1 MSNPLQKTILYAV
14 LNWGLGHATRSVP
27 IIHRLT
33 QLGHRVIIASDGL
46 ALELLQ
52 KEFPTLE
59 LISTQPY
66 QVSYSTSAKKFN
78 ITLALQ
84 VPKFIQAIAKE
95 HLHCKKICDKY
106 NVELII
112 SDNRYGFYQK
122 NMPSALICHQLRL
135 LYPGHKLAESL
146 LNRSYQG
153 YLKRFTQLWVPDIP
167 PPNNLSMNMSKL
179 IWPNVY
185 FIGIDSRLMLKPSKK
200 VYDTLSILSGPEPQ
214 RSLLENEIIEKLSNV
229 QGMHCIIRGSN
240 TPMKEIT
247 NNNITRIGLASSKEI
262 NAQINQSERVICRAG
277 YTSIMD
283 MIVLKKSAI
292 LVPTPGQVEQEYLA
306 ESLSKKQWFQYQKQG
321 ELSLQKNANYQVPA
335 LETSYD
341 YTFIEQ
347 FLSS

>member
-1 MSNPLQKTILYAV
+1 VSNPLQKTILYAV

-52 KEFPTLE
+52 KEFPKLD
-59 LISTQPY
+59 LINTEPY
-66 QVSYSTSAKKFN
+66 QVSYSTRAKNFN
-78 ITLALQ
+78 IKLALQ
-84 VPKFIQAIAKE
+84 IPNFIRAIAKE
-95 HLHCKKICDKY
+95 HLHCKKLCDKY
-106 NVELII
+106 NVDLII

-122 NMPSALICHQLRL
+122 NIPSALICHQLRL
-135 LYPGHKLAESL
+135 LYPDHKLVESL
-146 LNRSYQG
+146 VNFGYQR

-167 PPNNLSMNMSKL
+167 PPDNLSRDMSKL
-179 IWPNVY
+179 TWPNIY
-185 FIGIDSRLMLKPSKK
+185 FIGIDSRLTLKPSKK
-200 VYDTLSILSGPEPQ
+200 IYDTLSILSGPEPQ

-229 QGMHCIIRGSN
+229 KGRHCIIRGSN
-240 TPMKEIT
+240 TPMQEIK
-247 NNNITRIGLASSKEI
+247 NDNIIRISLASTEEV
-262 NAQINQSERVICRAG
+262 NAQINQSELVICRAG

-306 ESLSKKQWFQYQKQG
+306 ESLSKKQWFQYQRQG
-321 ELSLQKNANYQVPA
+321 AISLPKNSNYQVPD

-341 YTFIEQ
+341 YAFIEE
-347 FLSS
+347 FLSC

>member
-33 QLGHRVIIASDGL
+33 QLGHRVILASDGL

-66 QVSYSTSAKKFN
+66 QVSYSASAKKFN

-122 NMPSALICHQLRL
+122 NIPSALICHQLRL

-153 YLKRFTQLWVPDIP
+153 YLKRFNQLWVPDLP

-247 NNNITRIGLASSKEI
+247 NNNITRIDLASSKEI

-283 MIVLKKSAI
+283 MIALKKSAI

-306 ESLSKKQWFQYQKQG
+306 ESLSKKHWFQYQKQG
-321 ELSLQKNANYQVPA
+321 ELSLQKNDNYQVPA